1 VTKPHPTAS
10 SRAEPYW
17 KDSSVLTSE
26 ELPYD
31 VRQWLLDEGSLTE
44 QLLKTSD
51 GNFAVQRLRQT
62 FSRPHL
68 SEARLLDIPTGQEAL
83 VREVVLRCYDQPW
96 VFARSVIP
104 SSSLTGKLRHLR
116 GLENKS
122 LGALLFQDPSLQRNP
137 FQVALLAGDSQ
148 YIDPDLNQEGPC
160 WARRSRFVLQGNPL
174 MVSEVFL
181 EAYRPG

>member
-1 VTKPHPTAS
+1 
-10 SRAEPYW
+10 
-17 KDSSVLTSE
+17 VLTSA

-31 VRQWLLDEGSLTE
+31 VREWLLDEGSLTE

-51 GNFAVQRLRQT
+51 GNFEVLRLRQEW
-62 FSRPHL
+62 SRPHL

-83 VREVVLRCYDQPW
+83 VREVVLKCFEQPW

-104 SSSLTGKLRHLR
+104 SRSLTGKLRHLR

-137 FQVALLAGDSQ
+137 FQVAHIPGDSS
-148 YIDPDLNQEGPC
+148 YIPAELQQDQPA
-160 WARRSRFVLQGNPL
+160 WARRSRFVVQGNPL

-181 EAYRPG
+181 QAYRH